1 MTSQRLAEGA
11 RCSKEIQAT
20 TTPLPAYVTEFQS
33 VFAKEDFDILLEHC
47 KWDHAIELI
56 PGAEPKSSKVYPLS
70 PLEQTE
76 LDTFLEENLR
86 TGRIRPSKS
95 PIAAPVFFI
104 KKKDGSLWLVQDYRV
119 LNAVTVKNRYPL
131 PLISKL
137 VSQLRGAKYFTKLD
151 VRWSFNNV
159 RIKPGDEW
167 KAAFCTNRGLFEPLM
182 MFFGMTNNLATFQTM
197 MNDIFRTLI
206 AEGVMVVYLD
216 DILIFTE
223 TEEEHE
229 QAVRRVLEVLA
240 EHKLF
245 LRPEKCEF
253 HWKWIEYLGL
263 VISENKVKMDPV
275 KVTGVCDWPTP
286 ENRTDVQAFIGFVN
300 FYRRFI
306 QDFSTIA
313 RPLFDLTR
321 SDKAWNWDT
330 KEQEAFE
337 CLKTAVTTAPVLVS
351 PQDSEPFRIK
361 ADSSDFASGAIL
373 SQQLPGGEKWHP
385 VAFYSKSLSPVE
397 RNYETHNKEMLAII
411 RALEEWRHFLEGAH
425 YPVEIWTDHKNLEYF
440 MMARKLNR
448 HQACWSLYLA
458 RFDFKLTHRPGRSMG
473 KPDAL
478 SRRPDHGK
486 GTSNNEDMVLLRP
499 ELLAI

>member
-1 MTSQRLAEGA
+1 
-11 RCSKEIQAT
+11 
-20 TTPLPAYVTEFQS
+20 
-33 VFAKEDFDILLEHC
+33 VFAKEDFDILLEHR

-76 LDTFLEENLR
+76 LDAFLEENLH

-104 KKKDGSLWLVQDYRV
+104 KKKDGSLWLVQDYCA
-119 LNAVTVKNRYPL
+119 LNAVTVKNKYSL
-131 PLISKL
+131 PFISEL

-151 VRWSFNNV
+151 VRWGFNNV
-159 RIKPGDEW
+159 RLKPGDEW
-167 KAAFCTNRGLFEPLM
+167 KAAFHTNRGLFEPLM
-182 MFFGMTNNLATFQTM
+182 MFFGMTNSPATFQTM

-206 AEGVMVVYLD
+206 AKGIVVVYLD

-229 QAVRRVLEVLA
+229 QVVRRVLEVLA

-253 HWKWIEYLGL
+253 HRKRIEYLGL
-263 VISENKVKMDPV
+263 VILENKVEMDPV
-275 KVTGVCDWPTP
+275 KVAGVHDWPTP
-286 ENRTDVQAFIGFVN
+286 ENWTDVQAFVGFVN

-306 QDFSTIA
+306 RDFSTIA

-330 KEQEAFE
+330 KEQDAFE
-337 CLKTAVTTAPVLVS
+337 RLKAAVTTAPVLVS
-351 PQDSEPFRIK
+351 PQDSEPFRIE
-361 ADSSDFASGAIL
+361 ADSSDFASGAVL
-373 SQQLPGGEKWHP
+373 SQQLPGEEKWHP

-397 RNYETHNKEMLAII
+397 QNYEIHDKEMLAII
-411 RALEEWRHFLEGAH
+411 HALEEWRHFLEGAR
-425 YPVEIWTDHKNLEYF
+425 YPVEIWTDHKYF
-440 MMARKLNR
+440 MTAKKLNR
-448 HQACWSLYLA
+448 RQAHWSLYLA

-486 GTSNNEDMVLLRP
+486 GTSDNEDVILL
-499 ELLAI
+499 